1 MKINNSYI
9 PQLVCSLII
18 YMSSQEQEERDNEEM
33 SESEEQEEGVE

>member
-1 MKINNSYI
+1 VKINNSYI
-9 PQLVCSLII
+9 PQLVCSLFI